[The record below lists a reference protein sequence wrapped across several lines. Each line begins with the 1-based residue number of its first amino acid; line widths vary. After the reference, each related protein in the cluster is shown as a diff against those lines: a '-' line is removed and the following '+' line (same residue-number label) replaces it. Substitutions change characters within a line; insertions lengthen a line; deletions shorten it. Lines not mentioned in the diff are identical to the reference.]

1 MSLLFRSSQFS
12 LSFSALY
19 PQLDFSDEH
28 IQRIVGIFD
37 TNAIEIRLAQ
47 SEVMALYEMACML
60 EHSCSPNIRL
70 TFDEKYNV
78 SCNVQ
83 YIFISCIFDMSH
95 LTRILFTAKSKKKI
109 SAQFKMSFR

>member
-1 MSLLFRSSQFS
+1 MSLLFRSSEFS
-12 LSFSALY
+12 LSFLALY

-78 SCNVQ
+78 STV
-83 YIFISCIFDMSH
+83 ISVSNH
-95 LTRILFTAKSKKKI
+95 L
-109 SAQFKMSFR
+109 

>member
-1 MSLLFRSSQFS
+1 MKTSGLHGSVKTLIFS
-12 LSFSALY
+12 YTALY
-19 PQLDFSDEH
+19 PQLDFTDEN

-70 TFDEKYNV
+70 TFDDKYNV
-78 SCNVQ
+78 REMMINFRS
-83 YIFISCIFDMSH
+83 IS
-95 LTRILFTAKSKKKI
+95 LNQVPTN
-109 SAQFKMSFR
+109 

>member
-1 MSLLFRSSQFS
+1 MVEWMSLLFCSSQFS

-78 SCNVQ
+78 RTV
-83 YIFISCIFDMSH
+83 ISFSSYLSLKCHNSLWFC
-95 LTRILFTAKSKKKI
+95 LQQKS
-109 SAQFKMSFR
+109 